1 VRITQY
7 AEADEFLDDGSSVDC
22 EAEKGTRLVDR
33 TRFLLEP
40 EDICEPEWAAWYR
53 LSPLERWLASEQLWA
68 DYLALGGTLAAEPD
82 TQSPFFDA
90 DAPNGGAAPARAETR
105 LIRRGGV

>member
-1 VRITQY
+1 MLRPRG
-7 AEADEFLDDGSSVDC
+7 DLSS
-22 EAEKGTRLVDR
+22 A
-33 TRFLLEP
+33 LLEP
-40 EDICEPEWAAWYR
+40 EDIREPEWAAWYR

-68 DYLALGGTLAAEPD
+68 DYLSLGGTLAAEPD

-90 DAPNGGAAPARAETR
+90 DAPSGGAAHGRSSVR